1 MVEELRLPLIGER
14 VEAGLPG
21 LPGFPGFP
29 GFPSPADDFI
39 ERSLDLNEQLVSNPI
54 ATFFVRASGNSMDGA
69 GIHDG
74 DLLVVDRSVTPSH
87 GSVVVAII
95 DGGLT
100 VKRLTKRGMRMS
112 LISEPNKLDQGRY
125 SPIEIGEETDAIIWG
140 VVTWSVHKMETAC
153 TR

>member
-1 MVEELRLPLIGER
+1 MVEELRLPLIGVR
-14 VEAGLPG
+14 VEA
-21 LPGFPGFP
+21 

-39 ERSLDLNEQLVSNPI
+39 ERSLDLNEQLVANPI

-74 DLLVVDRSVTPSH
+74 NLLVVDRSVTPSH
-87 GSVVVAII
+87 GSVVVAVI

-100 VKRLTKRGMRMS
+100 VKRLIKRGVRMS
-112 LISEPNKLDQGRY
+112 LTPEPNKLDQGKY
-125 SPIEIGEETDAIIWG
+125 SPIEVGEDTDATIWG
-140 VVTWSVHKMETAC
+140 VVTWSIHNLQC

>member
-21 LPGFPGFP
+21 FP

-39 ERSLDLNEQLVSNPI
+39 ERPLDLNEQLVSNPI

-74 DLLVVDRSVTPSH
+74 DLLVVDRSVTPAH
-87 GSVVVAII
+87 GKVVIAVV

-100 VKRLTKRGMRMS
+100 VKRLTKPVH
-112 LISEPNKLDQGRY
+112 ICA
-125 SPIEIGEETDAIIWG
+125 PILVFFAI
-140 VVTWSVHKMETAC
+140 
-153 TR
+153 